1 MIDSSVV
8 LELIKSKGPV
18 IPINISKQVQQDLLF
33 TSAILSELVSQKKL
47 KLTYIK
53 VGGGSPLYYLP
64 GQEDQLKN
72 FIHYLPEKDRKT
84 VVLLEK
90 KRILRDSELGKE
102 TRISLRQI
110 KDFAFPLQVTIG
122 GNKELFW
129 KWHLLTQ
136 EEATNS
142 IKESLGYK
150 VKKKEVKKEEP
161 VQQIE
166 EKKAEVVKKEE
177 PKVEAPVVK
186 EEIIETP
193 AVVKEEPAVEPKPEV
208 KRGRPKKIE
217 VEEPASVPVV
227 AEAKPLASDPFLD
240 MINAYF
246 DASNISVLETSMV
259 KKGKEYDFVLQIAS
273 IVGPLHYY
281 CRAKK
286 GKRINEGDL
295 SASFI
300 LGQSKKLPTLFL
312 STGELTKK
320 AKEFLEK
327 ELPGVRFKTID
338 HGS

>member
-33 TSAILSELVSQKKL
+33 TSAMLSELVSQKKL

-90 KRILRDSELGKE
+90 KKILRDSELGKE

-122 GNKELFW
+122 GNKQLFW

-136 EEATNS
+136 EEVTNS

-150 VKKKEVKKEEP
+150 IKKKEVKKEEP
-161 VQQIE
+161 VQKVE
-166 EKKAEVVKKEE
+166 EKKVEVVKKEE
-177 PKVEAPVVK
+177 SKVEAPVVK
-186 EEIIETP
+186 EEPVETP
-193 AVVKEEPAVEPKPEV
+193 PVVQTDV

-217 VEEPASVPVV
+217 AEESASVPVV

-246 DASNISVLETSMV
+246 DASNISVLETSIV

>member
-33 TSAILSELVSQKKL
+33 TSAMLSELVSQKKL

-90 KRILRDSELGKE
+90 KKILRDSELGKE

-122 GNKELFW
+122 GNKQLFW

-150 VKKKEVKKEEP
+150 IKKKEVKKEEP
-161 VQQIE
+161 AQKVE
-166 EKKAEVVKKEE
+166 EKKVEVVKKEE
-177 PKVEAPVVK
+177 PKVEAP
-186 EEIIETP
+186 
-193 AVVKEEPAVEPKPEV
+193 AVKEEPVETPPVVQTEV
-208 KRGRPKKIE
+208 QRGRSKKIE
-217 VEEPASVPVV
+217 AEEPASVPVV

-246 DASNISVLETSMV
+246 DASNISVLETSIV

>member
-33 TSAILSELVSQKKL
+33 TSAMLSELVSQKKL

-90 KRILRDSELGKE
+90 KKILRDSELGKE

-122 GNKELFW
+122 GNKHLFW

-150 VKKKEVKKEEP
+150 IKKKEVKKEEP
-161 VQQIE
+161 VQKVE
-166 EKKAEVVKKEE
+166 EKKVEVVKKEE
-177 PKVEAPVVK
+177 SKVEAPVVK
-186 EEIIETP
+186 EEPVETP
-193 AVVKEEPAVEPKPEV
+193 PVVQTDV

-217 VEEPASVPVV
+217 AEESASVPVV

-246 DASNISVLETSMV
+246 DASNISVLETSIV

>member
-18 IPINISKQVQQDLLF
+18 IPVNISKQVQQDLLF
-33 TSAILSELVSQKKL
+33 TSAILSELVSNKKL

-142 IKESLGYK
+142 IKEALGYK

-161 VQQIE
+161 AQKVE
-166 EKKAEVVKKEE
+166 EKKVEVVKKEE
-177 PKVEAPVVK
+177 SKIEAPVVK
-186 EEIIETP
+186 EELVETP
-193 AVVKEEPAVEPKPEV
+193 PVVQTDV
-208 KRGRPKKIE
+208 KQGRPKKIE
-217 VEEPASVPVV
+217 VEEPASIPVV
-227 AEAKPLASDPFLD
+227 AEAKENPLASDPFLD

-246 DASNISVLETSMV
+246 DTSNISVLETSMI

>member
-33 TSAILSELVSQKKL
+33 TSAMLSELVSQKKL

-84 VVLLEK
+84 VVLLEQK
-90 KRILRDSELGKE
+90 KILRDSELGKE

-122 GNKELFW
+122 GNKQLFW

-150 VKKKEVKKEEP
+150 IKKKEVEKEEP
-161 VQQIE
+161 VQKVE
-166 EKKAEVVKKEE
+166 EKKVEVVKKEE

-186 EEIIETP
+186 EEPVETP
-193 AVVKEEPAVEPKPEV
+193 PVVQTEV

-217 VEEPASVPVV
+217 AEEPASVPVV

-246 DASNISVLETSMV
+246 DSSNISVLETSIV